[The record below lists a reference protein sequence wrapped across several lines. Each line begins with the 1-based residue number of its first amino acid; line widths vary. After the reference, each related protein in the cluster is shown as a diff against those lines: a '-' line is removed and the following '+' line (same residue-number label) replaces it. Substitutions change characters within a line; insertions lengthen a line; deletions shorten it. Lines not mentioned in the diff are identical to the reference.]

1 MKGENMITEE
11 FDLKEYVNILCK
23 SINGNSD
30 NTWEISF
37 KEAIEY
43 KNKTLKNKKIYKFLP
58 LQNIMNCNESN
69 ICEYYKK
76 VNNRNIDNI
85 KKETSFTTVQLLL
98 KRPARFFFFF
108 IYLWEFLPKFFL
120 FSPQKNE
127 PGFRNPSSLFT
138 LPS

>member
-85 KKETSFTTVQLLL
+85 KNNTIWLSKFDNLNDPFEMDKIYISETENKEYNYSYKL
-98 KRPARFFFFF
+98 
-108 IYLWEFLPKFFL
+108 
-120 FSPQKNE
+120 
-127 PGFRNPSSLFT
+127 
-138 LPS
+138 